1 MMTDTPKNSSREGFS
16 FWYEMATRWNDND
29 QLGHVNN
36 VVYYSYFEAC
46 VVNFVQVQC
55 EIDWINSPSV
65 PYAAESNCKF
75 LRPVA
80 FPSFLNVGLNITYI
94 GRSSV
99 KYFLA
104 LFVEGENEASAT
116 CQWVHVWVD
125 RNGKRPVPIPERA
138 VNAYTRYKKET
149 K

>member
-1 MMTDTPKNSSREGFS
+1 MSDTPNNPSREDFP
-16 FWYEMATRWNDND
+16 FWYHVATRWNDND

-46 VVNFVQVQC
+46 IVNFVQIKC
-55 EIDWINSPSV
+55 ENDWMKSPSI

-80 FPSFLNVGLNITYI
+80 FPSQLNVGLNVTHI

-99 KYFLA
+99 KYSLA
-104 LFVEGENEASAT
+104 LFVEGESEASAT
-116 CQWVHVWVD
+116 SEWVHVWVD
-125 RNGKRPVPIPERA
+125 RNEERPVPIPDKA
-138 VNAYTRYKKET
+138 KNAYTRHMK
-149 K
+149 